1 MTVTSEELGKL
12 LDGIANN
19 LVYASIHNRLHTNL
33 CEASEEY
40 NYNNEMNNSPVFW
53 QLTIN
58 AHATTTILMLCRVY
72 DNHKDSLNLK
82 KLLNII
88 SANSKLFEKDN
99 FCERIKD
106 RLFVDELSQTPR
118 VPDDEKLKQDINY
131 VSKETNP
138 LVKKLIDFRDKQ
150 VAHTDK
156 SYILNDSLNINTIFW
171 AEVEELISR
180 GIKIFNTY
188 EGLFRAS
195 SWVPDMPGEEDY
207 QRVLKSVRQTN
218 LMK

>member
-12 LDGIANN
+12 LDEIANN

-40 NYNNEMNNSPVFW
+40 NNEMNHYRVFW

-72 DNHKDSLNLK
+72 DTHKDSLNLK
-82 KLLNII
+82 KLLDII
-88 SANSKLFEKDN
+88 SANYKLFEKDN

-106 RLFVDELSQTPR
+106 RQFIDELSQMPR
-118 VPDDEKLKQDINY
+118 VPDHKIITRDIEY
-131 VSKETNP
+131 VSEESNP
-138 LVKKLIDFRDKQ
+138 LVKKLSDFRDKQ
-150 VAHTDK
+150 VAHTDRR
-156 SYILNDSLNINTIFW
+156 SILDASLNVNTILW
-171 AEVEELISR
+171 GEVEELLSR
-180 GIKIFNTY
+180 GIEIFNTY

-195 SWVPDMPGEEDY
+195 SWVSYMPGEEDY

-218 LMK
+218 IMR